1 MMVMDI
7 STIHILED
15 QATDGRLQA
24 LYTVSAL
31 LTQAETDGRNL
42 HTLLPRAFQI
52 VAQAIAA
59 GQNQAKAIV
68 DGSVILVNNHY
79 QVEHIWHIGES
90 PARENTLDNTP
101 SFLTS
106 VVEQGLAGWVIRHQQ
121 AVIVEDTRSD
131 ARWLP
136 RQTNHPTTQEAWS
149 VVCAPF
155 IMRDQA
161 IGAVTLRQRGARCF
175 GRDELDLLTA
185 VANQATAAIETARLL
200 EESRRQLRISAL
212 LNEASRTINSS
223 LDLNEVMQSMLV
235 QMNEFLNA
243 EAISIALVDKQNN
256 ELVYQVAEGIGS
268 QEIVG
273 LRLPSNQGLS
283 GWVMEHDQPVHVP
296 DTSQDLRFKPMGD
309 KRTGYHT
316 RAMICAPMAYKGE
329 VLGTIQAIN
338 PIDGVFT
345 DQDLELL
352 VNLAAIASSAI
363 ANAQQFART
372 QAAEARYTGLFQ
384 DSIDPIILSDLSGRI
399 IEANRRA
406 FAFMGYSREELLTR
420 HISDLHAPGTKLPQ
434 VKRMQS
440 HSVRVL
446 NSQIITKNGRRI
458 HVEVYAKR
466 IAYGNAELVQW
477 IHHDISKQIELEEMR
492 KDLQAMLFHDLQS
505 PLGNVI
511 SSLEL
516 LTYELPSDSSPA
528 LLEMVEIA
536 MRSSSRLQT
545 LIRSLLDINQLEAG
559 HPITEQK
566 RVNVGELLE
575 DVWEVVRPGYER
587 RQIPLCRYITED
599 LPDIYVQEDMI
610 RRVLVNLLDN
620 AIKYSPDSQEINIH
634 VSRQN
639 GRMVLLSVSD
649 QGEGIPESLREVI
662 FEKFRRI
669 KTDTYSKGLGLG
681 LAFCRLAVEA
691 HGGRIWVDD
700 APKGG
705 SRFNFTLP
713 VWTEEKI
720 RQ

>member
-1 MMVMDI
+1 MVMDI

-15 QATDGRLQA
+15 QASDGRLQA

-31 LTQAETDGRNL
+31 LTQVETDGRNL
-42 HTLLPRAFQI
+42 PSILPRAFHV
-52 VAQAIAA
+52 VAQTIAA
-59 GQNQAKAIV
+59 RQSPDTPPI
-68 DGSVILVNNHY
+68 DGSIILVNDHY
-79 QVEHIWHIGES
+79 QVEHVWHIGDS
-90 PARENTLDNTP
+90 TAHSYVLDNP
-101 SFLTS
+101 LLFLTN
-106 VVEQGLAGWVIRHQQ
+106 VVEQGLAGWVIRHREA
-121 AVIVEDTRSD
+121 AVVEDTRSD
-131 ARWLP
+131 TRWLP
-136 RQTNHPTTQEAWS
+136 RQANHPTTQKAWS
-149 VVCAPF
+149 VICAPLLR
-155 IMRDQA
+155 RDQA
-161 IGAVTLRQRGARCF
+161 IGAVTLRQRGAGCF
-175 GRDELDLLTA
+175 GREELELLTA
-185 VANQATAAIETARLL
+185 VANQAAIAIETARLL

-212 LNEASRTINSS
+212 FNEASRTINSS
-223 LDLNEVMQSMLV
+223 LDINEVMQSMLGK
-235 QMNEFLNA
+235 MNEFLNA

-268 QEIVG
+268 EKIVG

-283 GWVMEHDQPVHVP
+283 GWVMEHNQAVHVP
-296 DTSQDLRFKPMGD
+296 DTSQDLRFKSMGD

-316 RAMICAPMAYKGE
+316 RAMICAPMTYKGE

-345 DQDLELL
+345 NQDLDLL
-352 VNLAAIASSAI
+352 INLAAIASSAI

-406 FAFMGYSREELLTR
+406 FAFIGYSREELLTR
-420 HISDLHAPGTKLPQ
+420 HISDLHPPGAKLPQ

-559 HPITEQK
+559 HPVAEQK
-566 RVNVGELLE
+566 PVNVAELLE

-587 RQIPLCRYITED
+587 RQIPLCRHIAED

-620 AIKYSPDSQEINIH
+620 AIKYSPDSQEIHIH
-634 VSRQN
+634 ASRHN
-639 GRMVLLSVSD
+639 GRMVLLSVTD

-662 FEKFRRI
+662 FEKFRRL

-700 APKGG
+700 APTGG